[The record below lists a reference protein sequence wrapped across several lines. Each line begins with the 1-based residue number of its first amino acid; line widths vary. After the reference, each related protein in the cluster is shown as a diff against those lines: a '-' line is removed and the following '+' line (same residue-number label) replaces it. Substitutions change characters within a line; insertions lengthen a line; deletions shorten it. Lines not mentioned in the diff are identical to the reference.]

1 MARNIIII
9 SGKRFS
15 NDRKSTRSPL
25 FAGPNPKTTFIVF
38 ASSVLFLVKTRREK
52 QQLSCEARKQQRI
65 RSSFLQVNIDSN
77 HWGRTVGGIDS
88 PRWSPGITECC
99 IMISTSSIIPSFCF
113 HRHRTNIV
121 KLNNFPF
128 SGLWVWLI
136 RLTFNSSSQPAG
148 SWSLSVLVGYFC
160 NSSGGSIVK
169 VQVIYL
175 KVKLTKSSS
184 QYCLCLEVLTFIN
197 SSCKKKKI
205 NYHWIWKWPGR
216 S

>member
-9 SGKRFS
+9 WGKRFS

-136 RLTFNSSSQPAG
+136 RVTFNSSSQPAG

-175 KVKLTKSSS
+175 KVKLTKSSLPILPVS
-184 QYCLCLEVLTFIN
+184 RGVDLH
-197 SSCKKKKI
+197 K
-205 NYHWIWKWPGR
+205 
-216 S
+216 